1 MMNEKLTYEEWRKK
15 YVGTVS
21 ISEEARKDLKEFHNI
36 DADEEIEQAF
46 RKEYEIYVNG
56 ELHP

>member
-1 MMNEKLTYEEWRKK
+1 MSEQKLTYEEWRKK

-36 DADEEIEQAF
+36 NADEEVEQAL
-46 RKEYEIYVNG
+46 RKMYETYFKG
-56 ELHP
+56 EL